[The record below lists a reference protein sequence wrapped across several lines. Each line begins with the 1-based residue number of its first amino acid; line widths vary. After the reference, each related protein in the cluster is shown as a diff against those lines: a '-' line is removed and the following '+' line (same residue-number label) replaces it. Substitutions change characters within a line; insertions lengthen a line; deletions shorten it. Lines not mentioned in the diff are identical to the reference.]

1 MISYKKLLDAVVGA
15 TERGGRGI
23 WAARVAT
30 IGGLALLG
38 GLAYQ
43 LFHLRRAGAGREYDT
58 VPAPVMPPETSR
70 FHPVSTTEDD
80 ALLFLRTMAAAV
92 TADGRVDKRERELM
106 LKALTE
112 AGIDPQSSHWLEDEL
127 ASPADV
133 DEIAE
138 AVNDPEKAAQVY
150 AAARL
155 AIDPDTI
162 QERDF
167 LHRLAD
173 ALDLDPAVRKQIDD
187 MIEALQ

>member
-1 MISYKKLLDAVVGA
+1 MLDAVVGA
-15 TERGGRGI
+15 TEGGGRGG
-23 WAARVAT
+23 WAGRVAK

-43 LFHLRRAGAGREYDT
+43 LFHTRRTEGERGPDAG
-58 VPAPVMPPETSR
+58 PASVMPPETSR
-70 FHPVSTTEDD
+70 FHPVSVTEDD
-80 ALLFLRTMAAAV
+80 ALLFLRTMVAAV
-92 TADGRVDKRERELM
+92 TADGRVDKREHELL
-106 LKALTE
+106 LKALIE
-112 AGIDPQSSHWLEDEL
+112 SGIDPQASSWLEDEL

-133 DEIAE
+133 DEISD

-173 ALDLDPAVRKQIDD
+173 ALDLDPTVRKQIDD
-187 MIEALQ
+187 MAEKLS